1 MLSGLTQI
9 LNVRRGRKRKRRSK
23 DDAKGFGL
31 SSWEAGV
38 VGKAAGGVG
47 LGDRDWEFT
56 CAYAEFGMVVS

>member
-1 MLSGLTQI
+1 M
-9 LNVRRGRKRKRRSK
+9 RRGRKRKRRSK